1 MIWPA
6 LDAVAAA
13 EEATEAQLYSRL
25 CDLASLDLRL
35 VCYDLTSTYFEGP
48 ARPSDRFPSRAFG
61 YSRDHRGDRP
71 QIVIGLLCASDGI
84 PVAHRV
90 FAGNT
95 SDAST
100 LPAVLDD
107 LARRFAVGRVC
118 IVADRGLISTDNV
131 EAVAA
136 AVLDHVLATRLRR
149 DHTAKEAL
157 AAVNEDTAWTEIEQ
171 HRCRAADVA
180 LPDGARAIVVE
191 SAARARRDTART
203 AEITAAGPIPFT
215 PGDGNGLNP
224 LLQHPIM
231 AIHPPILYTGY
242 VGFVIPFAFCVAAL
256 WTRRLD
262 AAWIQNTRRWTL
274 IAWFFLGSGIL
285 LGGRWAY
292 VELGWGGYW
301 GWDPVENAALMPWL
315 TGTAFLHSVMIQE
328 RKGMLKIW
336 NAGLVIVTYLL
347 CVFGTFLTRSGIVS
361 SVHAFASSEFAWR
374 FLVFIIFAA
383 ILSAALLI
391 TRMKDLRTENELE
404 AVVSRES
411 GFLFN
416 NLLLLAACFAVFWG
430 TLFPVLSEAVQGEQ
444 ISVGAPFFN
453 RVNVP
458 LGLALLL
465 MTGVGPL
472 LAWRRSSVD
481 SLKRNFTVP
490 LLSGVAAGLLLVA
503 LGMRH
508 PYAILCFAMS
518 AFVVVTIG
526 TEFHRGVR
534 ARRAH
539 RGGTYA
545 TALVDLVQ
553 RNTRRYGGYIVHF
566 GIVLLFVGFAG
577 NAFNKDVIADLN
589 RGESTAIGPWKVT
602 LQDLPSGETPVY
614 NWLGAQVLLSKH
626 DEPVGIFQPRRQ
638 LDKATGQATSEVRR
652 HATFQE
658 DIYLVFSGVTE
669 DGRATVHV
677 YRNPLVRW
685 VWLGAFV
692 MFLGTVLT
700 LLPNRSP
707 VRRTA
712 TAAPDGTALEAV

>member
-1 MIWPA
+1 MHHLGNFA
-6 LDAVAAA
+6 LMGVVVMCVYAIAASLIGA
-13 EEATEAQLYSRL
+13 KKRSAQL
-25 CDLASLDLRL
+25 
-35 VCYDLTSTYFEGP
+35 VTS
-48 ARPSDRFPSRAFG
+48 AR
-61 YSRDHRGDRP
+61 
-71 QIVIGLLCASDGI
+71 
-84 PVAHRV
+84 
-90 FAGNT
+90 
-95 SDAST
+95 
-100 LPAVLDD
+100 
-107 LARRFAVGRVC
+107 
-118 IVADRGLISTDNV
+118 
-131 EAVAA
+131 
-136 AVLDHVLATRLRR
+136 
-149 DHTAKEAL
+149 
-157 AAVNEDTAWTEIEQ
+157 
-171 HRCRAADVA
+171 
-180 LPDGARAIVVE
+180 RAIVAAFGFSALSIGALLALFLADDFRFQYVASY
-191 SAARARRDTART
+191 SAAALPWYYKVSALWAGNDGSLLFWTFLMLVFAAACVIRRKNDELIPQVVTTLAGVILFFAYMNYWVCNPFGQL
-203 AEITAAGPIPFT
+203 AEITAAGPIPFI

-231 AIHPPILYTGY
+231 AIHPPILYTGF
-242 VGFVIPFAFCVAAL
+242 VGFVIPFAYCVAAL

-262 AAWIQNTRRWTL
+262 ASWIASTRRWTL
-274 IAWFFLGSGIL
+274 VAWFFLGSGIL

-336 NAGLVIVTYLL
+336 NAGLVMTTYLL

-374 FLVFIIFAA
+374 FLVFIVAA
-383 ILSAALLI
+383 TVLSAALLI
-391 TRMKDLRTENELE
+391 TRVKDLRSENELE

-416 NLLLLAACFAVFWG
+416 NLLLLAACFAVLWG

-444 ISVGAPFFN
+444 ITVGAPFFN

-458 LGLALLL
+458 LGLGLLL

-472 LAWRRSSVD
+472 LAWRRSSMD
-481 SLKRNFTVP
+481 SLRRNFTLP
-490 LLSGVAAGLLLVA
+490 TIAGIGTGVLLVL

-508 PYAILCFAMS
+508 PYAVLCFAMG
-518 AFVVVTIG
+518 AFVFVTIG
-526 TEFHRGVR
+526 YEFHRGVR

-539 RGGTYA
+539 RGGSYP

-553 RNTRRYGGYIVHF
+553 RNTRRYGGYIVHI
-566 GIVLLFVGFAG
+566 GIVLLFIGFAG

-589 RGESTAIGPWKVT
+589 RGESTRIGPWSVT
-602 LQDLPSGETPVY
+602 LQDLPGGTTPVY
-614 NWLGAQVLLSKH
+614 DWLGAQVLLSKH

-638 LDKATGQATSEVRR
+638 FDKATGQATSEVRR

-658 DIYLVFSGVTE
+658 DIYLVFSGMTE

-685 VWLGAFV
+685 VWLGGFV

-700 LLPNRSP
+700 LIPNRSP
-707 VRRTA
+707 TRRAAA
-712 TAAPDGTALEAV
+712 TSSAAPQGAVLEAV

>member
-1 MIWPA
+1 MHHLGNFA
-6 LDAVAAA
+6 LMAVVVMCAYAVVASLVGVKKQSSQLVTSARRALIAAAGFSALSVAALLA
-13 EEATEAQLYSRL
+13 LFLADDFRFQYVASYSAAAL
-25 CDLASLDLRL
+25 PWYYKVSALWAGNDGSLLFWTFL
-35 VCYDLTSTYFEGP
+35 ML
-48 ARPSDRFPSRAFG
+48 
-61 YSRDHRGDRP
+61 
-71 QIVIGLLCASDGI
+71 
-84 PVAHRV
+84 V
-90 FAGNT
+90 FAAACAIRRRN
-95 SDAST
+95 DELIPHVVAT
-100 LPAVLDD
+100 LGGVILF
-107 LARRFAVGRVC
+107 FAYMNYWVC
-118 IVADRGLISTDNV
+118 NPFGQL
-131 EAVAA
+131 
-136 AVLDHVLATRLRR
+136 
-149 DHTAKEAL
+149 
-157 AAVNEDTAWTEIEQ
+157 
-171 HRCRAADVA
+171 
-180 LPDGARAIVVE
+180 
-191 SAARARRDTART
+191 
-203 AEITAAGPIPFT
+203 AEITAAGPVPFT

-262 AAWIQNTRRWTL
+262 AAWIHNTRRWTL
-274 IAWFFLGSGIL
+274 VAWFFLGSGIL

-315 TGTAFLHSVMIQE
+315 TATAFLHSVMIQE

-336 NAGLVIVTYLL
+336 NAGLVIATYLL

-374 FLVFIIFAA
+374 FLVFIVLAA
-383 ILSAALLI
+383 LLSAALLI
-391 TRMKDLRTENELE
+391 TRLKDLRTENELE

-444 ISVGAPFFN
+444 ITVGAPFFN

-458 LGLALLL
+458 LGLALLV

-490 LLSGVAAGLLLVA
+490 LLSGLVAAVLLFA
-503 LGMRH
+503 FGMRH

-518 AFVVVTIG
+518 AFVVVTISI
-526 TEFHRGVR
+526 EFHRGVR

-539 RGGTYA
+539 RGGSYG

-553 RNTRRYGGYIVHF
+553 RNNRRYGGYVVHL

-589 RGESTAIGPWKVT
+589 RGESTGIGPWQVT
-602 LQDLPSGETPVY
+602 LQDLPGGETPVY
-614 NWLGAQVLLSKH
+614 DWLGAQLLLSKN
-626 DEPVGIFQPRRQ
+626 DEPIGIFQPRRQ

-685 VWLGAFV
+685 VWIGALV

-707 VRRTA
+707 VRRATA
-712 TAAPDGTALEAV
+712 TTAPSGTAMEAV

>member
-1 MIWPA
+1 MHHLGNFSLMA
-6 LDAVAAA
+6 VVVLCAYAVAASLLGVNKQSS
-13 EEATEAQLYSRL
+13 QLVNSARRALIAAAGFSALSVAALLALFLADDFRFEYVASYSAAAL
-25 CDLASLDLRL
+25 PWYYKVSALWAGNDGSLLFWTFL
-35 VCYDLTSTYFEGP
+35 ML
-48 ARPSDRFPSRAFG
+48 
-61 YSRDHRGDRP
+61 
-71 QIVIGLLCASDGI
+71 
-84 PVAHRV
+84 V
-90 FAGNT
+90 FA
-95 SDAST
+95 A
-100 LPAVLDD
+100 AC
-107 LARRFAVGRVC
+107 A
-118 IVADRGLISTDNV
+118 IS
-131 EAVAA
+131 
-136 AVLDHVLATRLRR
+136 RRR
-149 DHTAKEAL
+149 DELMPH
-157 AAVNEDTAWTEIEQ
+157 V
-171 HRCRAADVA
+171 VA
-180 LPDGARAIVVE
+180 TLGGVILFFAYMNYWVCNPFGQL
-191 SAARARRDTART
+191 
-203 AEITAAGPIPFT
+203 AEITAAGPLPFT
-215 PGDGNGLNP
+215 PRDGNGLNP

-391 TRMKDLRTENELE
+391 TRIKDLRTENELE

-416 NLLLLAACFAVFWG
+416 NLLLLAACFAVLWG

-490 LLSGVAAGLLLVA
+490 LLSGLAAGMLLVA
-503 LGMRH
+503 FGMRH

-526 TEFHRGVR
+526 SEFHRGVR

-539 RGGTYA
+539 RGGSYG

-566 GIVLLFVGFAG
+566 GIGFAG

-614 NWLGAQVLLSKH
+614 DWLGAQVLLSKN

-707 VRRTA
+707 VRRAA
-712 TAAPDGTALEAV
+712 TAPGGAALEAV